1 MQAEIAV
8 GGRTVMIL
16 SVFSFQG
23 RRREGRREDRGARF
37 DDEVLPLDHESHICV
52 RQLLPSCLSC
62 IHSSFCFK

>member
-23 RRREGRREDRGARF
+23 RGREGRREDRGARF
-37 DDEVLPLDHESHICV
+37 DDGSS
-52 RQLLPSCLSC
+52 LLTMNLTSV
-62 IHSSFCFK
+62 